1 MSDAGGQASTVG
13 ELPARRAATTLGPS
27 ELSARGVIALSQ
39 HHPARAP
46 DRDTTSHVT
55 RGGALRTA
63 ALAAG
68 GALAT
73 VTALGAADRLSAAPS
88 AAKDV
93 RILNLLLLV
102 EYVEVAFY
110 EAALERGILSGE
122 LEEFARTVVAHEREH
137 LAFLQKALGDKADPE
152 PDYDLE
158 AVTKT
163 PGAFARAAAKL
174 EDVAVGAYNGQAT
187 NVTPGAFL
195 AAARIV
201 SVEARHAAWIR
212 SIRDGDP
219 APDAVDVPYDQ
230 KRVMR
235 ELRTVGLAS

>member
-1 MSDAGGQASTVG
+1 
-13 ELPARRAATTLGPS
+13 L
-27 ELSARGVIALSQ
+27 
-39 HHPARAP
+39 HHHRPARAP
-46 DRDTTSHVT
+46 DRDTSSAVT

-88 AAKDV
+88 RAKDV
-93 RILNLLLLV
+93 RILNLLLVV

-110 EAALERGILSGE
+110 EAALERAKLTGE
-122 LEEFARTVVAHEREH
+122 LEKFARAVVAHEREH
-137 LAFLQKALGDKADPE
+137 VAYLEEALGDKADPE
-152 PDYDLE
+152 PEYDLE
-158 AVTKT
+158 AVTRS
-163 PGAFARAAAKL
+163 PAAFARAAAKL

-212 SIRDGDP
+212 SIRNGDP
-219 APDAVDVPYDQ
+219 APDAVDAPYDEA
-230 KRVMR
+230 RVMR
-235 ELRTVGLAS
+235 ELRTVGLAT

>member
-1 MSDAGGQASTVG
+1 M
-13 ELPARRAATTLGPS
+13 LH
-27 ELSARGVIALSQ
+27 

-46 DRDTTSHVT
+46 DRDSPSAVT
-55 RGGALRTA
+55 RGSALRTA

-73 VTALGAADRLSAAPS
+73 VTALGAADRLAAAPS
-88 AAKDV
+88 PEQDV

-102 EYVEVAFY
+102 ERVEVAFY
-110 EAALERGILSGE
+110 EAALENAGLSGE
-122 LEEFARTVVAHEREH
+122 LEEYARAVLAHEREH
-137 LAFLQKALGDKADPE
+137 LAYLEGALEAKADPE
-152 PDYDLE
+152 PKLDLG
-158 AVTKT
+158 AVTAD
-163 PGAFARAAAKL
+163 PDAFAESAARL

-212 SIRDGDP
+212 SIRNGDP
-219 APDAVDVPYDQ
+219 APDAVDKPYSEA
-230 KRVMR
+230 RVRAELR
-235 ELRTVGLAS
+235 ELGVES

>member
-1 MSDAGGQASTVG
+1 LHQHRST
-13 ELPARRAATTLGPS
+13 
-27 ELSARGVIALSQ
+27 
-39 HHPARAP
+39 RAP
-46 DRDTTSHVT
+46 DRDTSTAVT
-55 RGGALRTA
+55 RGRALKTA

-88 AAKDV
+88 PEQDV
-93 RILNLLLLV
+93 KVLNLLLLV
-102 EYVEVAFY
+102 ERVEVAFY
-110 EAALERGILSGE
+110 EAALERAGLTGE
-122 LEEFARTVVAHEREH
+122 LEEFARAVVAHEREH
-137 LAFLQKALGDKADPE
+137 LAYLEDALGDKADPE

-158 AVTKT
+158 DVTSD
-163 PGAFARAAAKL
+163 PDAFARAAAKL

-212 SIRDGDP
+212 SIRNGDP
-219 APDAVDVPYDQ
+219 APDAVDVPYSEA
-230 KRVMR
+230 KVRR
-235 ELRTVGLAS
+235 ELHTLGLAS